1 VVRLVIW
8 QFTLNMNIQYTIAR
22 YEKTSGYFLVA
33 FNVTNLDNNDSA
45 YVESHL
51 TMDEISEK
59 TSQEICQLAFD
70 KIKIKIDKIKNRF
83 QTSEASFIGYKF
95 LPDEKK

>member
-1 VVRLVIW
+1 
-8 QFTLNMNIQYTIAR
+8 MNIQYTIAR

-51 TMDEISEK
+51 TMDEIFEK

-70 KIKIKIDKIKNRF
+70 KIKTKIDKIK
-83 QTSEASFIGYKF
+83 TKLESSEKCVVGYKF
-95 LPDEKK
+95 LPDENK